1 MTRKLNLE
9 RLDYR
14 GRNGF
19 PSDERGYV
27 YVYREDREL
36 PARHTGVLRAQRRTW
51 VIQHRAASATINHV
65 AGWQVDLL
73 DPYTG
78 PEADSKLR
86 GTWAGSAAAAIA
98 LRIRLTEQ
106 TYHEE

>member
-36 PARHTGVLRAQRRTW
+36 PARYTGVLRAQRRTW
-51 VIQHRAASATINHV
+51 VIQHRAASATINHI

-73 DPYTG
+73 G
-78 PEADSKLR
+78 FGWREADSKLR
-86 GTWAGSAAAAIA
+86 GTWAGSAAAASA